1 MNYVKKCSQLFMNY
15 NVKKVFTVIHEL
27 CDVY

>member
-1 MNYVKKCSQLFMNY
+1 MNY

-27 CDVY
+27 CDFY